1 MSNTEKNEELQN
13 KVTDNIDITNSS
25 NNKSPREKKEITIVE
40 GIVEEKCQ

>member
-25 NNKSPREKKEITIVE
+25 NNKSPKEKK
-40 GIVEEKCQ
+40 K